1 MQNHQLHEGAA
12 AHFDKLS
19 DQAFVRLPVVME
31 LFSTSASNVWRWV
44 KKGIIPRPRKLGPQ
58 TTVWNV
64 GDLRKA
70 LTVVGLQQ

>member
-1 MQNHQLHEGAA
+1 MPKHQLREGAA
-12 AHFDKLS
+12 AHFDTLS

-64 GDLRKA
+64 GELRRTLA
-70 LTVVGLQQ
+70 SIGID